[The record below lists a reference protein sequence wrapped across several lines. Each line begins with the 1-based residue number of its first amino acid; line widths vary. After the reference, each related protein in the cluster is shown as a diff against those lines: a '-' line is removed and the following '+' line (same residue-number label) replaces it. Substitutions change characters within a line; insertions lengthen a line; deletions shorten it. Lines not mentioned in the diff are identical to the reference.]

1 MRLREPLNGFRMAS
15 GHAMFHIAFFIGSYI
30 AVEVKSS
37 YSDIFHIGADPKNP
51 EKDMPPLVFMIRVV
65 HLAIA
70 ATQLGT
76 AFLASRGHLV
86 VGRLLSCLEIFL
98 Y

>member
-30 AVEVKSS
+30 AVRVDSS
-37 YSDIFHIGADPKNP
+37 YFEIFNIGADTSNP
-51 EKDMPPLVFMIRVV
+51 EKDMPPLVSMIRAV
-65 HLAIA
+65 HLVIA

-76 AFLASRGHLV
+76 AFLASRGHQV
-86 VGRLLSCLEIFL
+86 VGRLLSCFEIFL